1 MIWKWLPSLFVNCK
15 SGKDTALVM
24 LNFAP
29 LLVFSPILSFWP
41 AEWQNGNNIR
51 KERKVKWTS
60 GASGQWLYPLLFS
73 LRVFL
78 IKRLVLNDK
87 QATLYLHQRL
97 QAVCNLAKILQ
108 SCPPLNSTHSTRHKE
123 GTPGC
128 SCKPSKNH
136 CIIQGLSILT
146 VEETFGSPMFWLHLV
161 YATKSL
167 SNWRST
173 PTLESPSLQHHSP
186 YSTVASLV
194 IMAPWPLSAWI
205 MGLWLTAGGLQ
216 RGFPATPHSILQL
229 TEEVTE

>member
-97 QAVCNLAKILQ
+97 QAVCNLAKKFCRAVHPSI
-108 SCPPLNSTHSTRHKE
+108 PPTAQGIRKE
-123 GTPGC
+123 
-128 SCKPSKNH
+128 
-136 CIIQGLSILT
+136 L
-146 VEETFGSPMFWLHLV
+146 LV
-161 YATKSL
+161 A
-167 SNWRST
+167 R
-173 PTLESPSLQHHSP
+173 
-186 YSTVASLV
+186 ASLARTIV
-194 IMAPWPLSAWI
+194 LSKGWAFS
-205 MGLWLTAGGLQ
+205 LWKKLLAHPCS
-216 RGFPATPHSILQL
+216 GFT
-229 TEEVTE
+229 